1 MSVFALGEEDV
12 LRPEAAYRYAVT
24 DTGDALEIDW
34 AIEDGY
40 YLYRQKM
47 SYASSTPAIVLGAA
61 EMPAGEMHEDEFFGA
76 QQIYRGR
83 FFVRLPYSVEVN
95 GRRRW
100 SWY

>member
-1 MSVFALGEEDV
+1 MWPTASVFTLGVEDI

-47 SYASSTPAIVLGAA
+47 SYESNTPAIEFGEA
-61 EMPAGEMHEDEFFGA
+61 EMPTGSDLKSRKVG
-76 QQIYRGR
+76 
-83 FFVRLPYSVEVN
+83 
-95 GRRRW
+95 
-100 SWY
+100 